1 MIRRHA
7 TPALFIF
14 LSILISCLARPFLAG
29 HVWPFPAAAGVAAAL
44 GVTLMHIDVPRM
56 KRAGLLA
63 LCACLGFLL
72 GSLAIQRINLAGGG
86 VIPLPI
92 PAVSGF
98 TGILTEDSSLSKD
111 SRTVLRVSLI
121 EVRSDGRGVSTGA
134 RGRIL
139 AFVTG
144 DYRFALGQK
153 LFFRTTLR
161 PSASPVGRE
170 SYVSFVERRDIRSL
184 GFINPVWEIRAR
196 TRESIHR
203 SIGMAGF
210 PASALLEA
218 LLVGGREDIPA
229 DLVEGFQKTGS
240 THILALSGL
249 HAAIL
254 FGIISLVLR
263 FTSNRAAKYL
273 LGVMALALYQFI
285 AGPLPSLLR
294 ATLMLAIGGAALLFD
309 RDGEPVNILALS
321 GIVILVADPFQ
332 AYNLSFQLSYIAL
345 FGLLAVAPSISRG
358 LAGWIPPALLASV
371 SVSAAAQLATFPVV
385 AGSFGVYY
393 PSGLIASLVLVPLTT
408 VFLWMGLLW
417 LFVSPLIGPLVHQ
430 AAAASFNSLYI
441 VISSSADILAGFPG
455 LRIAASIVPWAASGG
470 FAAFLVLCLLPLGMT
485 GGTRG
490 ALGGALGGARQS

>member
-1 MIRRHA
+1 M
-7 TPALFIF
+7 LF
-14 LSILISCLARPFLAG
+14 
-29 HVWPFPAAAGVAAAL
+29 AAAGVAAAL
-44 GVTLMHIDVPRM
+44 GITLMHIDAPRV

-72 GSLAIQRINLAGGG
+72 GSFAIQRVNLAGGKI
-86 VIPLPI
+86 IPLPI

-98 TGILTEDSSLSKD
+98 TGILTEDSSLSRD

-121 EVRSDGRGVSTGA
+121 EVQSNGRGVAAGA
-134 RGRIL
+134 RGRVL
-139 AFVTG
+139 AFVKG

-153 LFFRTTLR
+153 LFFQTKLG
-161 PSASPVGRE
+161 PSASQVGRE

-184 GFINPVWEIRAR
+184 GFISPIWEIRAR
-196 TRESIHR
+196 SRQFIHR
-203 SIGMAGF
+203 SIGLVGF

-229 DLVEGFQKTGS
+229 DLAEGFQKTGS
-240 THILALSGL
+240 THILALSGM

-263 FTSNRAAKYL
+263 FTSNRTAKYI
-273 LGVMALALYQFI
+273 LGVLALAIYQFI

-332 AYNLSFQLSYIAL
+332 AHNLSFQLSYLAL
-345 FGLLAVAPSISRG
+345 FGLLAAAPTISRG
-358 LAGWIPPALLASV
+358 LKGWIPPGLLASV
-371 SVSAAAQLATFPVV
+371 SISAAAQLATFPVV
-385 AGSFGVYY
+385 AGAFGMYY

-417 LFVSPLIGPLVHQ
+417 LLVSPLIGSLVHH
-430 AAAASFNSLYI
+430 AAAASFNGLYI
-441 VISSSADILAGFPG
+441 VISQSAGILAGLPG
-455 LRIAASIVPWAASGG
+455 LRIAAAIAPWAAFGG
-470 FAAFLVLCLLPLGMT
+470 FAAFMFFCLLPMRLSARETLKARGARVT
-485 GGTRG
+485 CGTRR
-490 ALGGALGGARQS
+490 A